1 MKKLKILVSGASIAE
16 LTSAYWLN
24 KKGFEVTIVEKASKI
39 RGEGYPIDVRGSAIN
54 IVKMMGIY
62 EELKAQNLN
71 NMKFKILDNY
81 NSIISQFIDATMK
94 ANEDIEK
101 TISDLTT
108 NMNKCEEENDI
119 NLIFNDYIKTMKHL
133 DDVVEIELESG
144 KQDSYDLVVGA
155 DGIHSNTRKLTFGE
169 ESQFTNYLGH
179 CFTGF

>member
-81 NSIISQFIDATMK
+81 NSIISHLTDANMK
-94 ANEDIEK
+94 SHENIEISRGDI
-101 TISDLTT
+101 
-108 NMNKCEEENDI
+108 
-119 NLIFNDYIKTMKHL
+119 
-133 DDVVEIELESG
+133 
-144 KQDSYDLVVGA
+144 
-155 DGIHSNTRKLTFGE
+155 
-169 ESQFTNYLGH
+169 
-179 CFTGF
+179 